1 MSWFSRILGREGD
14 VKWKKEFLELEA
26 FFSRISE
33 VLDDFATTYNLMI
46 VKYSHSGPDWTF
58 RFRHPKGG
66 LGQIFVVKQDEE
78 HIGVVSAWDVDD
90 YDTLT
95 RYSKYT
101 EIKKCS
107 LEKPT
112 LLALLDETF
121 KLVLS
126 WQKEDLTPGKH
137 KYNEWKKHP
146 KEMIE
151 GDVLKYPIPKID

>member
-1 MSWFSRILGREGD
+1 MGWFSRILGREGD

-33 VLDDFATTYNLMI
+33 ALDDFATTYNLMI

-66 LGQIFVVKQDEE
+66 LGQIFAIKQDEE
-78 HIGVVSAWDVDD
+78 HIGVACAWQVDD

-107 LEKPT
+107 LEKPA
-112 LLALLDETF
+112 LLALLNETF

-126 WQKEDLTPGKH
+126 WRKEDLIPVKH

-146 KEMIE
+146 REMIE
-151 GDVLKYPIPKID
+151 GDILKYPIPKLD